1 MNEERFLKAYQEVQV
16 LIDTFEE
23 NESIY
28 KDTSK
33 YSEAEVRTDYI
44 DKFYIALGWDVRH
57 EQQTN
62 PFEQEVKV
70 EVSQRQEGESGSKR
84 ADYAF
89 YLAPNYK
96 QPQFFVEAKQPS
108 KALKNNKDFY
118 FQTAKYGWN
127 AGTGVSILTDFEE
140 IVVINC
146 ILKPNY
152 EEILKCKLL
161 SFQYKDFRDK
171 EVFRKFYD
179 IFSHDAVQEGKL
191 RDYVKGITNGDI
203 NETVSIDNT
212 FLKYIEENRLEMA
225 QAIHAKNPD
234 YDSYELTEATQKV
247 IDRLVFMRFLEDKN
261 IESENI
267 LYTISTD
274 KDPWDRMMKRSAE
287 LDSKYNGIV
296 FKPSILEDAKF
307 KGVDIEKFRAI
318 AQDLDH
324 KHTPFDFN
332 YIPIH
337 ILGTIYERFLGN
349 IIVIEQG
356 DIDIQMKPEVRKA
369 GGVFYTPQYI
379 VDYIVQNTIGK
390 LIEGKKPEDIAQLKF
405 ADIACGSG
413 SFLIGAYEYLLDY
426 HTKYY
431 NDNPKVAEKAGCI
444 LDKKTQK
451 YVLSIKQKQDILKNN
466 IYGVDIDHQATEVT
480 QMSLFLKLL
489 EDETMATANQMQT
502 LFKTEIL
509 PDMSENIKCGNS
521 LIGREIR
528 NVLNLDE
535 LEKEMRRKLKPFSFE
550 RSFKKVFGTNG
561 DGFDAIIGNP
571 PYVKE
576 YTNREAFENVKLG
589 KLAKYYQGKMD
600 LWYFFACYG
609 LDLLKENGYLGYIA
623 PNQWVS
629 NAGASILR
637 NKVLSDSTIKELID
651 FKSFM
656 VFDQASIQTMIM
668 LLQKNKSAE
677 AYTMKNKVFYASKLT
692 HELVA
697 EELHK
702 DTSNYSFNSNVNLV
716 RKEYKNK
723 YLKFISEREK
733 PIIEKIKKAA
743 NFVLDNNEMTNGI
756 HPHFDFVQRK
766 MVDKFPNLNVGDGIF
781 GLSHQEKE
789 SLGLSEDELK
799 LIKPYYTTEEL
810 ARYYANPNNRYWLIY
825 TNSSFKN
832 PTSMDQYPNLKAH
845 LDKYSEVITSD
856 FKPYGLHRT
865 RKESFFIGEKIIS
878 KRMCPSEPAFTYCDF
893 DSYVS
898 ATFYVIQS
906 KRINL
911 KYLTG
916 LLNSSLIKYWLLR
929 KGKMTGDSFQVDKAP
944 LLEIPICL
952 TENQAL
958 HDELVALVDKMIKA
972 KKDEIEAQATAFSST
987 DLEYYTEIVE
997 DLEEDINSKVYEIYG
1012 LSEEEIA
1019 IIE

>member
-89 YLAPNYK
+89 YLSPNYK

-179 IFSHDAVQEGKL
+179 KFSHDAVQEGKL
-191 RDYVKGITNGDI
+191 REYVKGITNGDI

-212 FLKYIEENRLEMA
+212 FLKYIEEKRLEMA

-390 LIEGKKPEDIAQLKF
+390 LIEGKKPEDIAQLRF

-431 NDNPKVAEKAGCI
+431 NDKVAPKVAEKAGCI

-466 IYGVDIDHQATEVT
+466 IYGVDIDLQATEVT

-668 LLQKNKSAE
+668 LLQKNKPAE

-743 NFVLDNNEMTNGI
+743 NFVLDEKKEVAQGIVAAPDECFIVSKELLSNFNENELSYLKPFYTGALKYQYNETDKYIVYMSAKNFKGKSI
-756 HPHFDFVQRK
+756 DDYPNIKKHFEPYKEILIDAKIRYK
-766 MVDKFPNLNVGDGIF
+766 TPN
-781 GLSHQEKE
+781 
-789 SLGLSEDELK
+789 
-799 LIKPYYTTEEL
+799 KPYFYLHRERKEEFFTTGMKIIAPTRITEPSFLVTNEE
-810 ARYYANPNNRYWLIY
+810 YYASRANN
-825 TNSSFKN
+825 
-832 PTSMDQYPNLKAH
+832 
-845 LDKYSEVITSD
+845 VI
-856 FKPYGLHRT
+856 K
-865 RKESFFIGEKIIS
+865 
-878 KRMCPSEPAFTYCDF
+878 CD
-893 DSYVS
+893 
-898 ATFYVIQS
+898 
-906 KRINL
+906 RINL
-911 KYLTG
+911 KYLAG
-916 LLNSSLIKYWLLR
+916 ILNSKLIWFWITRRCKNL
-929 KGKMTGDSFQVDKAP
+929 GNETFQVDKAP

>member
-212 FLKYIEENRLEMA
+212 FLKYIEEKRLEMA

-390 LIEGKKPEDIAQLKF
+390 LIEGKKPEDIAQLRF

-431 NDNPKVAEKAGCI
+431 NDKVAPKVAEKAGCI
-444 LDKKTQK
+444 LDPKTNK

-502 LFKTEIL
+502 LFKEKIL

-521 LIGREIR
+521 LIGLDVVP
-528 NVLNLDE
+528 NVLELSEDE
-535 LEKEMRRKLKPFSFE
+535 SRTLNPFDFRDEFE
-550 RSFKKVFGTNG
+550 DVFNNG
-561 DGFDAIIGNP
+561 GFDAIIGNP
-571 PYVKE
+571 PYVRNAMIESRSAAYYHDNYSVVTGQYDLYEIFIERSIDFLK
-576 YTNREAFENVKLG
+576 YTGYFGYITPRFYQFNINSLAVREMLLSNGLFRITEAGKAFKDANTECSIMFLSKSNQNRKLDIYNYYPNEELTKIRTVDYKFFETLYSKMFNSVMSTEQKAIIDIIRKDTINIEDCCYIRRGLEVGKTKVKAETTGTPILLGYDTSRYCINYDNTVHELTEVEKARLQEFDSIEKLLIRRVTSTLEATLDKNNYAFIKNL
-589 KLAKYYQGKMD
+589 
-600 LWYFFACYG
+600 YG
-609 LDLLKENGYLGYIA
+609 LK
-623 PNQWVS
+623 S
-629 NAGASILR
+629 NTYNLSFIL
-637 NKVLSDSTIKELID
+637 
-651 FKSFM
+651 
-656 VFDQASIQTMIM
+656 
-668 LLQKNKSAE
+668 
-677 AYTMKNKVFYASKLT
+677 
-692 HELVA
+692 
-697 EELHK
+697 
-702 DTSNYSFNSNVNLV
+702 
-716 RKEYKNK
+716 
-723 YLKFISEREK
+723 
-733 PIIEKIKKAA
+733 
-743 NFVLDNNEMTNGI
+743 
-756 HPHFDFVQRK
+756 
-766 MVDKFPNLNVGDGIF
+766 
-781 GLSHQEKE
+781 
-789 SLGLSEDELK
+789 
-799 LIKPYYTTEEL
+799 
-810 ARYYANPNNRYWLIY
+810 
-825 TNSSFKN
+825 
-832 PTSMDQYPNLKAH
+832 
-845 LDKYSEVITSD
+845 
-856 FKPYGLHRT
+856 
-865 RKESFFIGEKIIS
+865 
-878 KRMCPSEPAFTYCDF
+878 
-893 DSYVS
+893 
-898 ATFYVIQS
+898 
-906 KRINL
+906 
-911 KYLTG
+911 G
-916 LLNSSLIKYWLLR
+916 LLNSKLLNWYFKVYFTTKKDDIFPEIQSYQIKLL
-929 KGKMTGDSFQVDKAP
+929 P
-944 LLEIPICL
+944 IPVIN
-952 TENQAL
+952 EKNKHL
-958 HDELVALVDKMIKA
+958 HDEIVDLVNQMLDA
-972 KKDEIEAQATAFSST
+972 KVKETTAVSGTSKTMAQRVINS
-987 DLEYYTEIVE
+987 LERN
-997 DLEEDINSKVYEIYG
+997 INSKVYEIYG